1 MLHKLIT
8 TQDVHAILKEV
19 TANLPSH
26 KYDVGQK
33 VISELCSKLTEQIT
47 AQHFAKKLNVDVV
60 AGKHDVDPDVLFKFR
75 TDSIPLEIKVAQTT
89 GAKCNRVKFRGG
101 GLTDRSCDYLFIAR
115 NKECTEFFV
124 ALCHTTKADWVAQ
137 KTTYFAPSVVEE
149 TLFVKNAT
157 VLWGSF
163 STQDKGKR
171 QGKPIIKLEEI

>member
-8 TQDVHAILKEV
+8 SQDVQEILKEV
-19 TANLPSH
+19 TDNLPSH

-47 AQHFAKKLNVDVV
+47 AQHFAKKLNIEVV
-60 AGKHDVDPDVLFKFR
+60 AGKHDVDHDVLFKF
-75 TDSIPLEIKVAQTT
+75 TPDNVPLEIKVAQTT

-137 KTTYFAPSVVEE
+137 KTAYFAPSVFEG
-149 TLFVKNAT
+149 TLFSKSAT

-163 STQDKGKR
+163 GTQDKGRCK
-171 QGKPIIKLEEI
+171 GKPIIKLEKL